1 MANNNKNFTL
11 KDVFN
16 IFKDKAALIQEMK
29 YLRNTLSNNLSE
41 KCWLQHKI
49 KQLVKMINEHDPKLK
64 EFVDTLQ
71 NEVNSQEKNDVKS

>member
-1 MANNNKNFTL
+1 MANTNKNFTL

-29 YLRNTLSNNLSE
+29 HLRNNLSNNLSE
-41 KCWLQHKI
+41 KCWLQYKI
-49 KQLVKMINEHDPKLK
+49 KQLIKMVNENDPKLK

-71 NEVNSQEKNDVKS
+71 DAQEKNDVKS